1 VYICVVE
8 SIENKGEV
16 IKNQHSEMKILEN
29 SILHIS
35 YTAGVVLEAKDIKEL
50 QVQFELL
57 NPKPRKVL
65 QELGSSLNMSS
76 EARRYAAEHSPDLI
90 AVAYVIK
97 GLAQRLLIR
106 FHVKMWKRDKPV
118 KVFDSFDDA
127 KAWLMSM

>member
-1 VYICVVE
+1 MYICVVE
-8 SIENKGEV
+8 TTENKGEI
-16 IKNQHSEMKILEN
+16 IKTQKSEMQILEN
-29 SILHIS
+29 SILHIK
-35 YTAGVVLEAKDIKEL
+35 YTEGVALEVKDIKEL

-76 EARRYAAEHSPDLI
+76 EARSYAAEHSPDLI

-97 GLAQRLLIR
+97 SLAQRLLIR
-106 FHVKMWKRDKPV
+106 FYVKMWKRKKPV